1 MHDVAHD
8 DSKGQYFWVWGALL
22 VLTAVEVL
30 LAYKQ
35 VFQPV
40 RMLEILLILSVIK
53 SALIIGYFM
62 HLKFER
68 ALMRWLLVISVTACF
83 IIMYFFFFPDADR
96 ILAVGSEMKNLS
108 AKATL
113 SAHRKAHPPVRTAA
127 SSAGDDAGVLDCASV
142 RAGVRDVL

>member
-1 MHDVAHD
+1 MHTVAAHHD
-8 DSKGQYFWVWGALL
+8 ENKTQYLWVWGALL
-22 VLTAVEVL
+22 LLTAVEVV

-40 RMLEILLILSVIK
+40 QMLEALMILSIIK

-68 ALMRWLLVISVTACF
+68 ALMRWLLVFSVTACF

-96 ILAVGSEMKNLS
+96 IINL
-108 AKATL
+108 
-113 SAHRKAHPPVRTAA
+113 
-127 SSAGDDAGVLDCASV
+127 GVK
-142 RAGVRDVL
+142 